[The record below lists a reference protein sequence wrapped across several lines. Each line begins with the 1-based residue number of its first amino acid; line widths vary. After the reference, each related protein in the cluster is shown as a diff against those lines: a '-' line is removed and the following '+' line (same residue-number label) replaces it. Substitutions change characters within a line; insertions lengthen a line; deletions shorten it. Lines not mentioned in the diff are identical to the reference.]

1 MMKVIVTGSNGF
13 VGGYLASEL
22 VRNGHEVLEVDLAAA
37 ARPDRTGSVP
47 GCSYRQCDLTDKRS
61 VQSLISEES
70 PGGIIH
76 LAAQSS
82 AARSFDDPAGTY
94 RANLMGALNLLE
106 SDRNAKTKARIL
118 ITGSCDEYGV
128 RCPEEMP
135 LGEDSPIEPISPYAS
150 SKAAQNLLAMQ
161 YFRAFG
167 TRVVL
172 TRSFSHTGAGQ
183 SEKFVLPAFA
193 RQCAAITSG
202 TVEPVVKTGNTNIVR
217 DFLDVRDVVRA
228 YGLLLE
234 KGIEGRV
241 YNVCSGDGL
250 ALEEALDSLIAMT
263 GGDVRKEVD
272 PTHVRQVDVP
282 VLTGDNHRLAKDTGW
297 EPQIGRERMLRELF
311 DWWLSKSVTE

>member
-22 VRNGHEVLEVDLAAA
+22 VRGGHEVLEVDLAAT
-37 ARPDRTGSVP
+37 ARPDRTGSAP
-47 GCSYRQCDLTDKRS
+47 GCSYRQCDLTDEQS
-61 VQSLISEES
+61 VLSLIGEEM

-82 AARSFDDPAGTY
+82 AARSFDDPVGTY
-94 RANLMGALNLLE
+94 RANILGALNLFE
-106 SDRNAKTKARIL
+106 ADKNAKTKARIL

-128 RCPEEMP
+128 RRPEEMP
-135 LGEDSPIEPISPYAS
+135 LGEDSPIEPVSPYAS

-183 SEKFVLPAFA
+183 PDRFVLPAFA
-193 RQCAAITSG
+193 RQCAAIAAGSA
-202 TVEPVVKTGNTNIVR
+202 EPVVKTGNTGVVR

-228 YGLLLE
+228 YRLLLE
-234 KGIEGRV
+234 KGVEGRV
-241 YNVCSGDGL
+241 YNVCSGNGL
-250 ALEEALDSLIAMT
+250 ALGEALDSLIAMT
-263 GGDVRKEVD
+263 GTDVRKEVD
-272 PTHVRQVDVP
+272 PALARPVDVP
-282 VLTGDNHRLAKDTGW
+282 VLTGDNCRLAKDTGW
-297 EPQIGRERMLRELF
+297 EVQIGRERMLGDLF
-311 DWWLSKSVTE
+311 DWWLSRSAAE